1 MPFDWATPTLPRTST
16 KPVWDCAA
24 GRDVGL
30 GGPVLRGSVRP
41 SLALVWGSGG
51 RSADSPTRV
60 FGRVGAELRLLLPFT
75 RELRGVVALDGELA
89 PSLLGE
95 PSSRGGNNGDA
106 TSTDTRPEPTYPAYT
121 VGLGLGVELAIR

>member
-16 KPVWDCAA
+16 KPVWDWRRAGTSGSAA
-24 GRDVGL
+24 
-30 GGPVLRGSVRP
+30 PVLRGSVRP